1 MQKPKQKRSLVR
13 TNKILDTA
21 ELILNEENLKALTIA
36 RISQDAQLKRTS
48 TYKFFETHSHKN
60 AVCCFEQRTSQTFQS
75 ISTER
80 TTGLERFVERS
91 HLKSVAL
98 RPKSLIFGSKLQ
110 FCVFSCI

>member
-48 TYKFFETHSHKN
+48 TYKFFETPEEIKI
-60 AVCCFEQRTSQTFQS
+60 A
-75 ISTER
+75 
-80 TTGLERFVERS
+80 LVERYIKQ
-91 HLKSVAL
+91 HNK
-98 RPKSLIFGSKLQ
+98 Q
-110 FCVFSCI
+110 H